1 MIEKQARER
10 GIKIKD
16 DGYPVEHRYLIGSPL
31 HLKRL
36 VMNIV
41 SNAVKYNRANGEIR
55 LGCRELPSDNP
66 EIAQIEFTCADTGI
80 GMSAEFQKHVFEPF
94 AQEKN
99 SARSEYGGTGLGM
112 PIAKSLAEKMGGTL
126 SFVSEKDVGT
136 TFTLALPFRIC
147 REPEK
152 KRKPKRPVQTGSI
165 KGLHVLVAEDNKMN
179 MEIAEFVLDIEQAH
193 LIKAL
198 NGEEAVRIFEESKP
212 GEIDVIMMDVMM
224 PVMDGLEAA
233 RRLRAMKRPDAKK
246 IPIIAM
252 TANAF
257 TEDRRRAFA
266 AGMNMHVAKPLEA
279 SEMVEVLA
287 RFVKS
292 AREYEQKH
300 KNDNG

>member
-1 MIEKQARER
+1 
-10 GIKIKD
+10 
-16 DGYPVEHRYLIGSPL
+16 
-31 HLKRL
+31 
-36 VMNIV
+36 
-41 SNAVKYNRANGEIR
+41 
-55 LGCRELPSDNP
+55 
-66 EIAQIEFTCADTGI
+66 
-80 GMSAEFQKHVFEPF
+80 
-94 AQEKN
+94 
-99 SARSEYGGTGLGM
+99 
-112 PIAKSLAEKMGGTL
+112 
-126 SFVSEKDVGT
+126 
-136 TFTLALPFRIC
+136 
-147 REPEK
+147 
-152 KRKPKRPVQTGSI
+152 
-165 KGLHVLVAEDNKMN
+165 MN

-233 RRLRAMKRPDAKK
+233 RRIRAMKRPDAKK

-279 SEMVEVLA
+279 SEMVEVLE

-300 KNDNG
+300 KNDNQ